1 MKRRDFLKTTAVVAG
16 TAALAGF
23 EACAGETRVPVALLP
38 MPDYSRDLSREIAA
52 TFSSDGLVLK
62 GKRVLLK
69 PNFVEAHLGRPIN
82 TNPAVIANV
91 AEACFLLGAAEVL
104 VGEASGHRRDPWFS
118 IMNPALKGDFG
129 PRVRRVDLNH
139 SDTVA
144 VENKG
149 TATGLPGFFLPR
161 EVAEADVFISLP
173 KMKTH
178 HYVGVTLSL
187 KNLFGVLPGIYY
199 GWPKNVLHFAGV
211 ENSILDLA
219 RTVKIDYAVADG
231 VVGMEGD
238 GPIMGTAKPVG
249 VLVLSRHPLA
259 ADATAARIMG
269 FDPEKVPYL
278 KQAGQFLPGLG
289 RREVEYRGEKPK
301 RFATQFDCLDEFKK
315 LRGGP
320 FF

>member
-1 MKRRDFLKTTAVVAG
+1 MKRRDFLKTTAFAAG
-16 TAALAGF
+16 TAAFASFPG
-23 EACAGETRVPVALLP
+23 CVPKSRLPVTLLP
-38 MPDYSRDLSREIAA
+38 MPDYGRDLSREIASA
-52 TFSSDGLVLK
+52 FQDDHLELK

-82 TNPAVIANV
+82 TNPSVIANV
-91 AEACFLLGAAEVL
+91 AEACFLMGAADVT

-118 IMNPALKGDFG
+118 IMNPALKGVFG
-129 PRVRRVDLNH
+129 SRVGRVDLNH
-139 SDTVA
+139 SDTAA

-161 EVAEADVFISLP
+161 EVVQADVFISLP

-178 HYVGVTLSL
+178 HYMGVTLSL

-219 RTVKIDYAVADG
+219 RTVKVDYVVIDG
-231 VVGMEGD
+231 VDGMEGD
-238 GPIMGTAKPVG
+238 GPIMGTSKPVG
-249 VLVLSRHPLA
+249 TLVLSGHPLA

-269 FDPEKVPYL
+269 FDPGKVSYL
-278 KQAGQFLPGLG
+278 KQAGQFLPGLSLG
-289 RREVEYRGEKPK
+289 SITFRGENPK
-301 RFATQFDCLDEFKK
+301 RFAKQFDCLDEFK
-315 LRGGP
+315 LMRGGP